1 MTYCSRVEPWNGYF
15 CQGNRNSILN
25 FLSTAPDAN
34 SRLYSPVK
42 LTDGLFFNE
51 INSFKEWDWN
61 GPEPLNHRNSKF
73 ISLITVNTTINM
85 TQAGDNPTSS

>member
-1 MTYCSRVEPWNGYF
+1 M
-15 CQGNRNSILN
+15 
-25 FLSTAPDAN
+25 STAPDAN

-61 GPEPLNHRNSKF
+61 GPEPMNHRNSKF

-85 TQAGDNPTSS
+85 TQAGDNPTSSDYWLTKRSLAGSPSDWVIIKWQF